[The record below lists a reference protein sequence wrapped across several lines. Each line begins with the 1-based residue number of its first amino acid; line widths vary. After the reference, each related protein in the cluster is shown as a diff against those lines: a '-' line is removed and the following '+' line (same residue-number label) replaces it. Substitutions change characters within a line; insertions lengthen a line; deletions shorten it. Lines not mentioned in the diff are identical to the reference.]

1 MKSALMVFGIAVAI
15 AMGLLVASLA
25 YAGTYYAFN
34 GSFFMF
40 QALQGDLLASYKMA
54 RLDVS
59 AKQWLRPGIAAG
71 AGVIS
76 AFGVLLTALTGKK
89 RSTDARFLNPLEAR
103 ALGLAKPGGVFVGRI
118 GGSLMKVPGGFTQ
131 RGSGKR
137 KWFKPQLLGGKKLWI
152 DGDDV
157 GGFVIGPPRSG
168 KGASLIVPNCL
179 LWPDSIVVLDMR
191 GETYEAT
198 AGHRSSFS
206 RVLRFSPADEA
217 GDTECYN
224 PLDFVAIDADQ
235 RDIDINSIAT
245 ALLPTPKG
253 DSYWIADA
261 RALFAGVTSW
271 VLENPDID
279 DADRNLGTVLNVV
292 EGGDKPLRSWLTEV
306 ANPEVRAEW
315 ISSFTYT
322 TIARF
327 AVMADKQFD
336 GIYGTLA
343 SAVRPFKNNRILRAT
358 SKSTFDIR
366 AMRRENLS
374 LYLDFRIQ
382 QIASIG
388 PIFNVLMVQFM
399 DYMSR
404 NMMKRGERRV
414 LVLLDEFQ
422 NLGKLENAL
431 TVATVLGGYG
441 IPCWFFVQSLR
452 SIDNVYTRE
461 GRQTLVNSARAQIF
475 LGAQDPEDQRYVSQL
490 LGDRKEITVD
500 KAVSIGVTLFDRKG
514 ATMSHRTAMRPL
526 MRPDELGS
534 MDETRCIIKL
544 RNQQPILGVRNFY
557 YADKTLAKLAWR
569 PMQSRVRPSA
579 VAMEQERGGEIIE
592 LISMD
597 TAPITRNVRS
607 NTVVPGARFRSALPV
622 TPQVENHAEAVE
634 SAVPARPTADDAAGQ
649 EGPTM
654 PSKPRKKRSPP
665 RAKKETKTKVPDF
678 KAAVRR
684 TADMRAQAEASL
696 SKIRAVFEAEARK
709 SEVVEETGREV
720 LAAFAES

>member
-1 MKSALMVFGIAVAI
+1 MNPVIFLFGLVIAA
-15 AMGLLVASLA
+15 AAAAFVASLA
-25 YAGTYYAFN
+25 FAGLYYAFDN
-34 GSFFMF
+34 STWMF
-40 QALQGDLLASYKMA
+40 QALQDDMLASYRAA
-54 RLDVS
+54 RLDL
-59 AKQWLRPGIAAG
+59 AAGDWHRPAMAAATGLG
-71 AGVIS
+71 AGV
-76 AFGVLLTALTGKK
+76 AVLVAAMTGKK
-89 RSTDARFLNPLEAR
+89 KSTDARFLNPLEAR
-103 ALGLAKPGGVFVGRI
+103 GLGLTRTGGVFVGRI
-118 GGSLMKVPGGFTQ
+118 GGSLIKVPGGFTQ
-131 RGSGKR
+131 RGSGR
-137 KWFKPQLLGGKKLWI
+137 RRLLKPMLFGGKKLWI

-198 AGHRSSFS
+198 AGYRSKFS
-206 RVLRFSPADEA
+206 RVLRFSPADEN

-224 PLDFVAIDADQ
+224 PLDFVAIDPDQ

-253 DSYWIADA
+253 DAYWISDA

-271 VLENPDID
+271 VLENPDILEKD
-279 DADRNLGTVLNVV
+279 KNLGTVLNVV
-292 EGGDKPLRSWLTEV
+292 EGGDQPLREWLEEV
-306 ANPEVRAEW
+306 ANPELRATW

-322 TIARF
+322 TLARF
-327 AVMADKQFD
+327 AVMASKQFD
-336 GIYGTLA
+336 GVYGSLA
-343 SAVRPFKNNRILRAT
+343 AAVRPFKNNRILRAT
-358 SKSTFDIR
+358 ARSTFDIR
-366 AMRRENLS
+366 ALRRENMS

-382 QIASIG
+382 QITSIG

-490 LGDRKEITVD
+490 LGERKEVTVD
-500 KAVSIGVTLFDRKG
+500 KAVSTGVTLFDRKG
-514 ATMSHRTAMRPL
+514 ATMSHKTTMRPL
-526 MRPDELGS
+526 MRPDELGA

-544 RNQQPILGVRNFY
+544 RNQQPIFGIRNLY
-557 YADKTLAKLAWR
+557 YADKELVQRAWL
-569 PMQSRVRPSA
+569 QSRASSRETTSGDRDHIGLENLEAASSPA
-579 VAMEQERGGEIIE
+579 
-592 LISMD
+592 
-597 TAPITRNVRS
+597 TANST
-607 NTVVPGARFRSALPV
+607 PGARFAANSFAMQPGLSQVGQLNELPHSA
-622 TPQVENHAEAVE
+622 TT
-634 SAVPARPTADDAAGQ
+634 SARRHITDSN
-649 EGPTM
+649 
-654 PSKPRKKRSPP
+654 SKGL
-665 RAKKETKTKVPDF
+665 VPDF
-678 KAAVRR
+678 KSALDASALR
-684 TADMRAQAEASL
+684 QAEAEQSIE
-696 SKIRAVFEAEARK
+696 KILTIFDTSPAKKRATTKVRK
-709 SEVVEETGREV
+709 HIVS
-720 LAAFAES
+720 AFADE

>member
-1 MKSALMVFGIAVAI
+1 MNPVVLLFGALIAA
-15 AMGLLVASLA
+15 ATAAFVASLA
-25 YAGTYYAFN
+25 YAGLYYAFDN
-34 GSFFMF
+34 STWMF
-40 QALQGDLLASYKMA
+40 QALQSDFLASYKAA
-54 RLDVS
+54 RLDLY
-59 AKQWLRPGIAAG
+59 AGEWHRPVIAAG
-71 AGVIS
+71 VGFVAGAAMLITL
-76 AFGVLLTALTGKK
+76 ATGKK
-89 RSTDARFLNPLEAR
+89 KSSDARFLSPMEAR
-103 ALGLAKPGGVFVGRI
+103 ALGLTRTGGVFVGRI
-118 GGSLMKVPGGFTQ
+118 GGSLIKVPGGFTQ
-131 RGSGKR
+131 RGSGR
-137 KWFKPQLLGGKKLWI
+137 RRLTKPKLFGGKKLWI

-198 AGHRSSFS
+198 AGYRSKFS
-206 RVLRFSPADEA
+206 RVLRFSPADEN

-224 PLDFVAIDADQ
+224 PLDFVAIDPDQ

-253 DSYWIADA
+253 DAYWISDA

-271 VLENPDID
+271 VLENPDI
-279 DADRNLGTVLNVV
+279 ADKDKNLGTVLNVV
-292 EGGDKPLRSWLTEV
+292 EGGDQPLREWLEEV
-306 ANPEVRAEW
+306 ANPELRAEW

-327 AVMADKQFD
+327 AVMAGKQFD
-336 GIYGTLA
+336 GVYGSLA
-343 SAVRPFKNNRILRAT
+343 AAVRPFKNNRILRAT
-358 SKSTFDIR
+358 ARSTFDIR
-366 AMRRENLS
+366 AMRRENMS

-382 QIASIG
+382 QVASIG

-404 NMMKRGERRV
+404 TMMTRGERRV

-490 LGDRKEITVD
+490 LGERKEVTVD
-500 KAVSIGVTLFDRKG
+500 KAVSTGVTLFDRKG

-526 MRPDELGS
+526 MRPDELGA
-534 MDETRCIIKL
+534 MNETRCIIKL
-544 RNQQPILGVRNFY
+544 RNQQPIFGLRNFY
-557 YADKTLAKLAWR
+557 YADDELMKRAWLPIAETNEQHR
-569 PMQSRVRPSA
+569 MTRTPEVVLGHIDPYPSNP
-579 VAMEQERGGEIIE
+579 VAP
-592 LISMD
+592 SMV
-597 TAPITRNVRS
+597 A
-607 NTVVPGARFRSALPV
+607 PGAKFALKAPPTHVAASIRVPNGRNRDGSSEEPSKVEPDFRVAID
-622 TPQVENHAEAVE
+622 E
-634 SAVPARPTADDAAGQ
+634 SARRQSDADEAIGRVLNLFGTTPA
-649 EGPTM
+649 
-654 PSKPRKKRSPP
+654 KKR
-665 RAKKETKTKVPDF
+665 AIKKLRKEISG
-678 KAAVRR
+678 A
-684 TADMRAQAEASL
+684 L
-696 SKIRAVFEAEARK
+696 SDE
-709 SEVVEETGREV
+709 
-720 LAAFAES
+720 

>member
-1 MKSALMVFGIAVAI
+1 MNPAILLFGLIIAA
-15 AMGLLVASLA
+15 AAAAFVASLA
-25 YAGTYYAFN
+25 YAGLYYAFDN
-34 GSFFMF
+34 STWMF
-40 QALQGDLLASYKMA
+40 QALQKDMLASYRAA
-54 RLDVS
+54 RLD
-59 AKQWLRPGIAAG
+59 LAAG
-71 AGVIS
+71 DWHRPALAAAAGLFAGGAMLV
-76 AFGVLLTALTGKK
+76 AAMTGKK
-89 RSTDARFLNPLEAR
+89 KSTDARFLSPLEAR
-103 ALGLAKPGGVFVGRI
+103 ALGLTRTGGVFVGRI
-118 GGSLMKVPGGFTQ
+118 GGSLIKVPGGFTQ
-131 RGSGKR
+131 RGSGR
-137 KWFKPQLLGGKKLWI
+137 RRFLKPMLFGGRKLWI

-198 AGHRSSFS
+198 AGFRSKFS
-206 RVLRFSPADEA
+206 RVLRFSPADEN

-224 PLDFVAIDADQ
+224 PLDFVAIDPDQ

-253 DSYWIADA
+253 DAYWISDA

-271 VLENPDID
+271 VLENPDILD
-279 DADRNLGTVLNVV
+279 KDKNLGTVLNVV
-292 EGGDKPLRSWLTEV
+292 EGGDQPLREWLEEV
-306 ANPEVRAEW
+306 ANPELRAAW

-322 TIARF
+322 TLARF
-327 AVMADKQFD
+327 AVMASKQFD
-336 GIYGTLA
+336 GVYGSLA
-343 SAVRPFKNNRILRAT
+343 AAVRPFKNNRILRAT
-358 SKSTFDIR
+358 ARSTFDIR
-366 AMRRENLS
+366 AMRRENMS

-422 NLGKLENAL
+422 NLGKLENAV

-490 LGDRKEITVD
+490 LGERKEVTID
-500 KAVSIGVTLFDRKG
+500 KAVSTGVTLFDRKG
-514 ATMSHRTAMRPL
+514 ATMSQKTAMRPL

-544 RNQQPILGVRNFY
+544 RNQQPIFGLRNFY
-557 YADKTLAKLAWR
+557 YADPDLTKYAWLKMR
-569 PMQSRVRPSA
+569 TPSSKATIDDPANFGLEKSDA
-579 VAMEQERGGEIIE
+579 VSFPAGTS
-592 LISMD
+592 LTIS
-597 TAPITRNVRS
+597 I
-607 NTVVPGARFRSALPV
+607 PGAKFVANSSVAIRKPPRLSPTEQRGELPDAANPAQHPDQTSGPFSSGRTPNFRSALD
-622 TPQVENHAEAVE
+622 A
-634 SAVPARPTADDAAGQ
+634 SA
-649 EGPTM
+649 
-654 PSKPRKKRSPP
+654 S
-665 RAKKETKTKVPDF
+665 
-678 KAAVRR
+678 
-684 TADMRAQAEASL
+684 
-696 SKIRAVFEAEARK
+696 RK
-709 SEVVEETGREV
+709 SEADQSIEKILTIFKSSPAKKRAANKVRKEITS
-720 LAAFAES
+720 AFADE

>member
-1 MKSALMVFGIAVAI
+1 MNPAILLFGLVIAA
-15 AMGLLVASLA
+15 AMAAFVASLA
-25 YAGTYYAFN
+25 YAGLYYAFDN
-34 GSFFMF
+34 STWMF
-40 QALQGDLLASYKMA
+40 QALQDDMLASYRAA
-54 RLDVS
+54 RLD
-59 AKQWLRPGIAAG
+59 LAAG
-71 AGVIS
+71 AWHRPAIAVGAGAVAGVAMLI
-76 AFGVLLTALTGKK
+76 TAMTGRKK
-89 RSTDARFLNPLEAR
+89 STDARFLSPLEAR
-103 ALGLAKPGGVFVGRI
+103 TLGLTRTGGVFVGRI
-118 GGSLMKVPGGFTQ
+118 GGGLIKVPGGFTQ
-131 RGSGKR
+131 RGSGR
-137 KWFKPQLLGGKKLWI
+137 RRFLKPMLFGGKKLWI

-198 AGHRSSFS
+198 AGHRSKFS
-206 RVLRFSPADEA
+206 RVLRFSPADEN

-224 PLDFVAIDADQ
+224 PLDFVAIDPDQ

-253 DSYWIADA
+253 DAYWISDA

-271 VLENPDID
+271 VLENPDILD
-279 DADRNLGTVLNVV
+279 KEKNLGTVLNVV
-292 EGGDKPLRSWLTEV
+292 EGGDQPLREWLEEV
-306 ANPEVRAEW
+306 ANPELRAEW

-322 TIARF
+322 ALARF
-327 AVMADKQFD
+327 AVMASKQFD
-336 GIYGTLA
+336 GVYGSLA
-343 SAVRPFKNNRILRAT
+343 AAVRPFKNNRILRAT
-358 SKSTFDIR
+358 ARSTFDIR
-366 AMRRENLS
+366 AMRRENMS

-490 LGDRKEITVD
+490 LGERKEVTVD
-500 KAVSIGVTLFDRKG
+500 KAVSTGVTLFDRKG
-514 ATMSHRTAMRPL
+514 ATMSHKTTMRPL
-526 MRPDELGS
+526 MRPDELGA
-534 MDETRCIIKL
+534 MNETRCIIKL
-544 RNQQPILGVRNFY
+544 RNQQPIFGVRNFY
-557 YADKTLAKLAWR
+557 YADGELVKRAWLRVQTPKGKPIASTAKTYAEANFEGILFSDHPTPAH
-569 PMQSRVRPSA
+569 
-579 VAMEQERGGEIIE
+579 
-592 LISMD
+592 
-597 TAPITRNVRS
+597 PI
-607 NTVVPGARFRSALPV
+607 PGAKFSTR
-622 TPQVENHAEAVE
+622 TPEATTPSSPIVDNPGDILDGTATSERAKDDEAEAASDV
-634 SAVPARPTADDAAGQ
+634 TAG
-649 EGPTM
+649 G
-654 PSKPRKKRSPP
+654 
-665 RAKKETKTKVPDF
+665 PDF
-678 KAAVRR
+678 KAALKKSAARKAG
-684 TADMRAQAEASL
+684 ADKSLDKIMAVFASVPA
-696 SKIRAVFEAEARK
+696 KKRAVKRVQKEITAVFSDK
-709 SEVVEETGREV
+709 
-720 LAAFAES
+720 

>member
-1 MKSALMVFGIAVAI
+1 MNPAILLFGLVIAA
-15 AMGLLVASLA
+15 AMAAFVASLA
-25 YAGTYYAFN
+25 YAGLYYAIDN
-34 GSFFMF
+34 STWMF
-40 QALQGDLLASYKMA
+40 HALQDDMLASYRAA
-54 RLDVS
+54 RLDL
-59 AKQWLRPGIAAG
+59 AAGDWHRPAIAAG
-71 AGVIS
+71 AGAV
-76 AFGVLLTALTGKK
+76 AGVAMLITAMTGRKK
-89 RSTDARFLNPLEAR
+89 STDARFLSPLEAR
-103 ALGLAKPGGVFVGRI
+103 TLGLTRTGGVFVGRI
-118 GGSLMKVPGGFTQ
+118 GGSLIKVPGGFTQ
-131 RGSGKR
+131 RGSGR
-137 KWFKPQLLGGKKLWI
+137 RRFLKPMLFGGKKLWI

-198 AGHRSSFS
+198 AGYRSKFS
-206 RVLRFSPADEA
+206 RVLRFSPADEN

-224 PLDFVAIDADQ
+224 PLDFVAIDPDQ

-253 DSYWIADA
+253 DAYWISDA

-271 VLENPDID
+271 VLENPDILD
-279 DADRNLGTVLNVV
+279 KDKNLGTVLNVV
-292 EGGDKPLRSWLTEV
+292 EGGDQPLREWLEEV
-306 ANPEVRAEW
+306 ANPELRADW

-322 TIARF
+322 TLARF
-327 AVMADKQFD
+327 AVMASKQFD
-336 GIYGTLA
+336 GVYGSLA
-343 SAVRPFKNNRILRAT
+343 AAVRPFKNNRILRAT
-358 SKSTFDIR
+358 ARSTFDIR
-366 AMRRENLS
+366 AMRRENMS

-490 LGDRKEITVD
+490 LGERKEVTLD
-500 KAVSIGVTLFDRKG
+500 KAVSTGVTLFDRKG
-514 ATMSHRTAMRPL
+514 ATISHKTTMRPL
-526 MRPDELGS
+526 MRPDELGA
-534 MDETRCIIKL
+534 MNETRCVIKL
-544 RNQQPILGVRNFY
+544 RNQQPIFGVRNFY
-557 YADKTLAKLAWR
+557 YADGELTKRAWLR
-569 PMQSRVRPSA
+569 VQAQKPQSMVGASTPFPDFDLESNASA
-579 VAMEQERGGEIIE
+579 DSP
-592 LISMD
+592 IS
-597 TAPITRNVRS
+597 AP
-607 NTVVPGARFRSALPV
+607 
-622 TPQVENHAEAVE
+622 AEAGAKFAARCSCAATSSTTGNPE
-634 SAVPARPTADDAAGQ
+634 AHLETSPAPHQSNLREEPAIKYAAAG
-649 EGPTM
+649 G
-654 PSKPRKKRSPP
+654 
-665 RAKKETKTKVPDF
+665 PDF
-678 KAAVRR
+678 KYAMKKSAERR
-684 TADMRAQAEASL
+684 ANADKSL
-696 SKIRAVFEAEARK
+696 DKIMAVFESAPAKKRAVKRVHKEIV
-709 SEVVEETGREV
+709 SVFSDE
-720 LAAFAES
+720 

>member
-1 MKSALMVFGIAVAI
+1 MNPAILLFGLVIAA
-15 AMGLLVASLA
+15 AMAAFVASLA
-25 YAGTYYAFN
+25 YAGLYYAFDN
-34 GSFFMF
+34 STWMF
-40 QALQGDLLASYKMA
+40 QALQDDMLASYRAA
-54 RLDVS
+54 RLDL
-59 AKQWLRPGIAAG
+59 AAGDWHRPAIAAG
-71 AGVIS
+71 AGAVAGFAMLI
-76 AFGVLLTALTGKK
+76 TAMTGRKK
-89 RSTDARFLNPLEAR
+89 STDARFLSPLEAR
-103 ALGLAKPGGVFVGRI
+103 TLGLTRTGGVFVGRI
-118 GGSLMKVPGGFTQ
+118 GGSLIRVPGGFTQ
-131 RGSGKR
+131 RGSGR
-137 KWFKPQLLGGKKLWI
+137 RRFLKPMLFGGKKLWI

-198 AGHRSSFS
+198 AGYRSKFS
-206 RVLRFSPADEA
+206 RVLRFSPADEN

-224 PLDFVAIDADQ
+224 PLDFVAIDPDQ

-253 DSYWIADA
+253 DAYWISDA

-271 VLENPDID
+271 VLENPDIPD
-279 DADRNLGTVLNVV
+279 KDKNLGTVLNVV
-292 EGGDKPLRSWLTEV
+292 EGGDQPLREWLEEV
-306 ANPEVRAEW
+306 ANPELRAEW

-322 TIARF
+322 TLARF
-327 AVMADKQFD
+327 AVMASKQFD
-336 GIYGTLA
+336 GVYGSLA
-343 SAVRPFKNNRILRAT
+343 AAVRPFKNNRILRAT
-358 SKSTFDIR
+358 ARSTFDIR
-366 AMRRENLS
+366 AMRRENMS

-490 LGDRKEITVD
+490 LGERKEVTVD
-500 KAVSIGVTLFDRKG
+500 KAVSTGVTLFDRKG
-514 ATMSHRTAMRPL
+514 ATMSHKTTTRPL
-526 MRPDELGS
+526 MRPDELGA
-534 MDETRCIIKL
+534 MNETRCIIKL
-544 RNQQPILGVRNFY
+544 RNQQPIFGVRNFY
-557 YADKTLAKLAWR
+557 YADGELLKRAWM
-569 PMQSRVRPSA
+569 PPEAPKPNRVFSPATTSD
-579 VAMEQERGGEIIE
+579 AMMAEEAFLPDRSG
-592 LISMD
+592 LIS
-597 TAPITRNVRS
+597 AI
-607 NTVVPGARFRSALPV
+607 PGAKFATRTEAISKPAPLVWENSLGSLEGANTFAKVDDSGAGAAAVVIRQPDFRGAMIRSAERQGAAAKRLDMILTV
-622 TPQVENHAEAVE
+622 LDKS
-634 SAVPARPTADDAAGQ
+634 SA
-649 EGPTM
+649 
-654 PSKPRKKRSPP
+654 KR
-665 RAKKETKTKVPDF
+665 
-678 KAAVRR
+678 
-684 TADMRAQAEASL
+684 
-696 SKIRAVFEAEARK
+696 RAVKSIRK
-709 SEVVEETGREV
+709 EIASVFSDE
-720 LAAFAES
+720 

>member
-1 MKSALMVFGIAVAI
+1 MTALVSSV
-15 AMGLLVASLA
+15 A
-25 YAGTYYAFN
+25 YAGLFYALDNTTFV
-34 GSFFMF
+34 FR
-40 QALQGDLLASYKMA
+40 ALEQDLFAAYRFAM
-54 RLDVS
+54 LDV
-59 AKQWLRPGIAAG
+59 AAGQWKRPAIAAA
-71 AGVIS
+71 AGIIAGIGMLV
-76 AFGVLLTALTGKK
+76 TAVTGKK
-89 RSTDARFLNPLEAR
+89 KSNDARFLNVIEAR
-103 ALGLAKPGGVFVGRI
+103 ALGLTRTGGVFVGRI

-137 KWFKPQLLGGKKLWI
+137 KWFRPQLMGGKKLWI

-198 AGHRSSFS
+198 AGYRSSFS
-206 RVLRFSPADEA
+206 RILRFSPADES

-224 PLDFVAIDADQ
+224 PLDFVAIDPDQ

-253 DSYWIADA
+253 DSYWISDA
-261 RALFAGVTSW
+261 RALFAGITSW
-271 VLENPDID
+271 VLENPNIP
-279 DADRNLGTVLNVV
+279 DANKNLGTVLNVV
-292 EGGDKPLRSWLTEV
+292 EGGDTPLRTWLTEV
-306 ANPEVRAEW
+306 GNPELRKSW
-315 ISSFTYT
+315 ISAFTYT

-327 AVMADKQFD
+327 AAMADKQFD
-336 GIYGTLA
+336 GVYGTLA
-343 SAVRPFKNNRILRAT
+343 AAVRPFKNNRILRAT
-358 SKSTFDIR
+358 AKSTFDIR
-366 AMRRENLS
+366 AMRRENMS

-382 QIASIG
+382 QVASIG

-404 NMMKRGERRV
+404 TMMQRGERRV

-490 LGDRKEITVD
+490 LGDRREVTVD
-500 KAVSIGVTLFDRKG
+500 KAVSRGLTLFDHKG
-514 ATMSHRTAMRPL
+514 STMSHRTTMRPL

-544 RNQQPILGVRNFY
+544 RNQQPIFGVRNSY
-557 YADKTLAKLAWR
+557 YADKTLVKRAWMPVPR
-569 PMQSRVRPSA
+569 TVSTFNADQQNGSDGVDAIILGNLMRVNDASA
-579 VAMEQERGGEIIE
+579 ATIPPG
-592 LISMD
+592 
-597 TAPITRNVRS
+597 TRFKS
-607 NTVVPGARFRSALPV
+607 
-622 TPQVENHAEAVE
+622 
-634 SAVPARPTADDAAGQ
+634 AGQ
-649 EGPTM
+649 FVA
-654 PSKPRKKRSPP
+654 PRRRTAAP
-665 RAKKETKTKVPDF
+665 RTPELTGTEIVPDF
-678 KAAVRR
+678 AALLARSAERRVEVERSVAKALLAFD
-684 TADMRAQAEASL
+684 ANSIAASATKEIL
-696 SKIRAVFEAEARK
+696 QNVK
-709 SEVVEETGREV
+709 
-720 LAAFAES
+720 LAFADE